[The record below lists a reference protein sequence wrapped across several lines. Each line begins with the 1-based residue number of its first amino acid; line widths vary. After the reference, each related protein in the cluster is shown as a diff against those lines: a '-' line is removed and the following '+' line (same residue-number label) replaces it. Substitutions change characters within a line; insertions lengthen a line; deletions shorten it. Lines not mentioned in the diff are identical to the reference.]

1 MVKMENGVNP
11 YFLNKEV
18 KDYEVSPQIEIN
30 HTPTDVL
37 MLSEDL
43 KKVFLKA
50 TVKEIVIRR
59 KIGGPDRESG
69 IYHFGK
75 ATCKLTKD
83 ADGDCRMEISTDCFD
98 GLKDIDLISIK
109 IRAGRITPTISFEG
123 KQVRNHPLE
132 ILRQLLVEK
141 PLTKVQR
148 FFLSWRLS
156 RN

>member
-18 KDYEVSPQIEIN
+18 KDYEVSPRIEIN
-30 HTPTDVL
+30 NTPTDVL

-50 TVKEIVIRR
+50 TVNEIVIRR
-59 KIGGPDRESG
+59 KIEGPDRESG
-69 IYHFGK
+69 IYNFGK

-109 IRAGRITPTISFEG
+109 IRAGRIAPTISFEG
-123 KQVRNHPLE
+123 KQVRNHPL
-132 ILRQLLVEK
+132 
-141 PLTKVQR
+141 TKIQR

-156 RN
+156 RS